1 YASLLAHQCLQD
13 HQRVSSTMNVKISLL
28 FFVAVAVY
36 AKAELEQQYHPQAVL
51 HYLEM
56 EDKKMAEKVR
66 SIVKLPDEDPA
77 RPSFRPS
84 GFPTGIP
91 PKVKVCIVAAVICH
105 KKAGDDACAHLQCIK
120 TTGLCLKRAGVG
132 IKDLPPNVRK
142 CLPIIPCCLLVSE
155 SCEEKLCCFVRF
167 GECAKKL
174 GDKS

>member
-1 YASLLAHQCLQD
+1 
-13 HQRVSSTMNVKISLL
+13 MNVKISLL

-66 SIVKLPDEDPA
+66 SIVKLQDEDPA

-91 PKVKVCIVAAVICH
+91 PKVVSATLVYNCIM
-105 KKAGDDACAHLQCIK
+105 KNSKD
-120 TTGLCLKRAGVG
+120 RAN
-132 IKDLPPNVRK
+132 NV
-142 CLPIIPCCLLVSE
+142 LSYA
-155 SCEEKLCCFVRF
+155 S
-167 GECAKKL
+167 AN
-174 GDKS
+174 

>member
-1 YASLLAHQCLQD
+1 MIYIIMYTSPVAHQCLQD
-13 HQRVSSTMNVKISLL
+13 HQRVSSTMNVKICLL

-66 SIVKLPDEDPA
+66 SIVKLPEEDSA

-91 PKVKVCIVAAVICH
+91 PKVVSSTFTCTMKSS
-105 KKAGDDACAHLQCIK
+105 KARANNCSY
-120 TTGLCLKRAGVG
+120 LCLG
-132 IKDLPPNVRK
+132 
-142 CLPIIPCCLLVSE
+142 
-155 SCEEKLCCFVRF
+155 KLER
-167 GECAKKL
+167 
-174 GDKS
+174 D